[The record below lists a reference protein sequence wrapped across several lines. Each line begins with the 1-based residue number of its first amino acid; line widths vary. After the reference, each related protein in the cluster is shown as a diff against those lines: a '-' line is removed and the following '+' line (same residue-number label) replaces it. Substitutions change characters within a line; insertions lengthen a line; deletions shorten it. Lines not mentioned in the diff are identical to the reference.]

1 MKNFISIVAIV
12 AGLIGLLG
20 IIEAIATGSLSQAII
35 CLGLV
40 LLTFEFNKYAKH
52 AEDETL

>member
-1 MKNFISIVAIV
+1 MKNSISIIAIV
-12 AGLIGLLG
+12 AGVIGLLG
-20 IIEAIATGSLSQAII
+20 IMEAIVVGSLSQSVI

-40 LLTFEFNKYAKH
+40 LLAFEFNKDAKH